1 MEEENPFGI
10 ILRAK
15 GIVPDKDQKWMEF
28 DLVPGEFE
36 IREGSAE
43 YTGKLCVIGSQL
55 KEDKVAELFGI

>member
-1 MEEENPFGI
+1 VEEDNPLGI

-36 IREGSAE
+36 IRDGSPE
-43 YTGKLCVIGSQL
+43 YTGKLCVIGSKL
-55 KEDKVAELFGI
+55 DEAKVAELFGV